1 MHSKIYS
8 IVDRNGANYS
18 IHKISLKEVNDLAI
32 FFSELSSSTVELF
45 HPHPFDVLFL
55 KKMLNGGKDLRVI
68 LRNSN
73 NKIIGYA
80 FLSKILLN
88 SGIGYFGIVISE
100 QFQGR
105 GLGELFT
112 RTLIEIGKTEM
123 CNKIILNVYSDN
135 LRAIKLYTKLEFK
148 KIKIN
153 FLLKYAIIITEL
165 IKSEDLQGLVSKIF
179 NKFNKQVKDERK
191 SIWMMKK

>member
-1 MHSKIYS
+1 MQSKIYP

-18 IHKISLKEVNDLAI
+18 IHKISLKEVYSLAN
-32 FFSELSSSTVELF
+32 FFSELSSSTIKLF
-45 HPHPFDVLFL
+45 HPHPFDITFL
-55 KKMLNGGKDLRVI
+55 KKILKDGKDLRVI

-80 FLSKILLN
+80 FLSKVLLN
-88 SGIGYFGIVISE
+88 PGIGYFGIVISE

-112 RTLIEIGKTEM
+112 RALMEIGKAEM
-123 CNKIILNVYSDN
+123 CNKIILNVYNDN
-135 LRAIKLYTKLEFK
+135 LRAKKLYVKLGFK
-148 KIKIN
+148 KIRIN
-153 FLLKYAIIITEL
+153 FFLKYAIIITEL

-179 NKFNKQVKDERK
+179 NKLPGCK
-191 SIWMMKK
+191 